1 MNADYHSYFYEIRI
15 QGHLDARW
23 LPRFEGLTITL
34 TPAGETIFTGTI
46 VDQAALY
53 GLLNRIRDLGLEL
66 VSVQRRPIDDEKD
79 FDCVNR

>member
-1 MNADYHSYFYEIRI
+1 MDEHIYQICV

-34 TPAGETIFTGTI
+34 TPTGQTILTGPI

-53 GLLNRIRDLGLEL
+53 GLLNQLRDLGLEL
-66 VSVQRRPIDDEKD
+66 ISLQRQPQDSKKECDHVSQ
-79 FDCVNR
+79 